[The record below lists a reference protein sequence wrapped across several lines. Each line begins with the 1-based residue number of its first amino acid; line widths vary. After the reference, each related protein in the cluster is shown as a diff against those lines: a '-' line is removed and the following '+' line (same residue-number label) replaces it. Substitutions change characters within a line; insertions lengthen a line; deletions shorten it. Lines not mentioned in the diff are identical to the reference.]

1 MQPALDEHHL
11 CPSFVLSRPL
21 RLPSGTGARR
31 LRLVF
36 VRGLIVALVAGVAI
50 GSGCGYE
57 RGDVSD
63 PEPDVPELD
72 ATPTK
77 LDGTQSTEFEPEDVE
92 RAAGASEEVQDYCSG
107 AVSEAQELGCLSHV
121 DESDIP

>member
-1 MQPALDEHHL
+1 M
-11 CPSFVLSRPL
+11 
-21 RLPSGTGARR
+21 
-31 LRLVF
+31 F

-63 PEPDVPELD
+63 PEPDVPEFD
-72 ATPTK
+72 ATPSK
-77 LDGTQSTEFEPEDVE
+77 LDGAQSREFEADDLVE
-92 RAAGASEEVQDYCSG
+92 AAGASEAVQDYCSD